1 MQRPK
6 VALPKSNFLIFS
18 SRDFWTFFEML
29 DHWWGM
35 VRSMLVVELLP
46 PSNYSFPVGAVEP
59 CGGCVAP
66 LQPLQIL
73 QSPPPTPRLNRSTP
87 GSGNFD
93 GEFVRRRQ
101 LLLLLLAGA
110 VGRGN
115 ARLCSVC

>member
-29 DHWWGM
+29 DQWM
-35 VRSMLVVELLP
+35 VRSMLVERLP
-46 PSNYSFPVGAVEP
+46 PSNYSFPVGAVER

-101 LLLLLLAGA
+101 LLLLLLGGDA